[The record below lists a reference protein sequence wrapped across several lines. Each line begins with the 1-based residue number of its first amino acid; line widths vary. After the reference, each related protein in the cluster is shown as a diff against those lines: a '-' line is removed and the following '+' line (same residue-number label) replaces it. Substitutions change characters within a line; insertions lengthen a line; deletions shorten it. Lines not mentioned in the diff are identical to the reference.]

1 MAIALGLTLA
11 PCFMTSCHKDD
22 AKPNDG
28 GIDVPETQFPDV
40 NVPAIDGNVI
50 QSAETQKNYIDEVGK
65 VLLNEFDSKNFTEV
79 IDLFKFIK
87 DKNFGEES
95 LSKSSS
101 SKWDMSEV
109 EDWVRDCIDALTTTD
124 LGNSLDYDYTRGA
137 HSGPAYYFPNYDFAQ
152 HISEIFDDYETGKKY
167 TSNYDHEKVFLSAE
181 DIENAKEI
189 YLRDEV
195 SIYNSSNKTSRLY
208 QVSKFKGDFKLVD
221 NKWQKSESDGLKFE
235 FADDQGK
242 VCILKLETSGK
253 TANITGGFSI
263 DSESVIDTDPQ
274 EHSLSWNADKTSAT
288 VEHKIIRPAEREDRV
303 IEVPENITVTLTRD
317 GKEIFKTV
325 TKTDLDVVSSS
336 EYNLSKDSYAA
347 TNVVNILDYSFYTQK
362 ANYSS
367 KNNSADAVFSASHG
381 NSKLLQIEG
390 SATNAKINVDDE
402 NVYDINLE
410 SGQGS
415 VSVDMLGK
423 VQVKGSFIDAKK
435 FFDAMDEAEENE
447 EEAATFK
454 AAIDEANKYI
464 DLNLYFNNGSAKQCK
479 VVLEPVSEE
488 HRWGT
493 SWTYNLAVQFEDGTR
508 FAFDD
513 YAGENDF
520 LGVRDLFDSMQE
532 DYENKLGID

>member
-40 NVPAIDGNVI
+40 NVPAIDGNVT

-124 LGNSLDYDYTRGA
+124 LGVSKELDHVWGGSEYDGYNIPGTDIVFSFYSRDPSGSCFYRDMETREYKPLTDEQVESLREIKIVEGTN
-137 HSGPAYYFPNYDFAQ
+137 YY
-152 HISEIFDDYETGKKY
+152 YET
-167 TSNYDHEKVFLSAE
+167 T
-181 DIENAKEI
+181 
-189 YLRDEV
+189 
-195 SIYNSSNKTSRLY
+195 KTSRLY
-208 QVSKFKGDFKLVD
+208 QVSKFKGDFKLNG
-221 NKWQKSESDGLKFE
+221 NKWQKSDSDGLKFE
-235 FADDQGK
+235 FTDDQGK
-242 VCILKLETSGK
+242 VCVLKLETSGK
-253 TANITGGFSI
+253 TVNVFGGHDEDKDWYNQST
-263 DSESVIDTDPQ
+263 EQKV
-274 EHSLSWNADKTSAT
+274 SWNADKTVVT
-288 VEHKIIRPAEREDRV
+288 IEKICTTPAEREDRV

-402 NVYDINLE
+402 NVYDINLG

-464 DLNLYFNNGSAKQCK
+464 DLYLYFNNGSAKQCK